1 MIRPCPLWSGKKP
14 AIKKP
19 LSEQA
24 KAFLGWLTVAL
35 APTILGSKPATI
47 LSLANSKNSNL
58 LTLWREY
65 GSEIFADTLVKVL
78 IMRQSSCC
86 EILLF
91 YRADTLKQCLCD
103 KDINYFMKNLG
114 YPVEEGVES
123 CLSTLCGR
131 YCSYCPHEIGII
143 LGIPLKDVLGFM
155 ALTDLPSTYKGAWI
169 VYGNRKESQALMQKF
184 AAERSW
190 ISSLIAKGLSP
201 YEIMCGNIV
210 ESYCV

>member
-1 MIRPCPLWSGKKP
+1 MIRSCALYSGKKLS
-14 AIKKP
+14 IKKP
-19 LSEQA
+19 LSEKA
-24 KAFLGWLTVAL
+24 KAFSVWLTVAL
-35 APTILGSKPATI
+35 APTILGSKPSTI

-65 GSEIFADTLVKVL
+65 GSGILADTLVKVL

-91 YRADTLKQCLCD
+91 YRADALKQCLCE
-103 KDINYFMKNLG
+103 KDINRFMKNLG

-123 CLSTLCGR
+123 CLSTLCSR
-131 YCSYCPHEIGII
+131 YRSYCPHEIGII

-155 ALTDLPSTYKGAWI
+155 ALTDVPLTYKGDWI
-169 VYGNRKESQALMQKF
+169 VYGNHKESQALMEKF
-184 AAERSW
+184 AAARSL
-190 ISSLIAKGLSP
+190 ISSLISKGLSP

-210 ESYCV
+210 KSDCA